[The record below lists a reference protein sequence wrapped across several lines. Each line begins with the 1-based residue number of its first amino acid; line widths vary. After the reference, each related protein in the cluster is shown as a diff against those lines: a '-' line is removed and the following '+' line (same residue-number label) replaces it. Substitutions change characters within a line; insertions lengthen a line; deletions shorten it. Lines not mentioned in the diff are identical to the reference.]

1 MKITISYQ
9 PGEQHTA
16 AAVFQAAK
24 QLLPRARVHKVDS
37 KPPFTHLYLTSKSGE
52 QPKTGRTK
60 D

>member
-16 AAVFQAAK
+16 EALFQAA
-24 QLLPRARVHKVDS
+24 QQILPRARVHKTDS
-37 KPPFTHLYLTSKSGE
+37 RPPFTHLYLTSKNGE
-52 QPKTGRTK
+52 QPDTDRTK

>member
-24 QLLPRARVHKVDS
+24 QLLPSARVHKTDS
-37 KPPFTHLYLTSKSGE
+37 KPPFIHLYLSSNETQSKYNR
-52 QPKTGRTK
+52 Q
-60 D
+60 DNI